1 MEKLKKKANDGLTA
15 IFPLEYRADN
25 SSDRAA
31 VVATVGEGRASF
43 LRGERGLFAARRP
56 RWQQREWQ

>member
-15 IFPLEYRADN
+15 IFPLEYLADD

-31 VVATVGEGRASF
+31 VVATVGEGRASN
-43 LRGERGLFAARRP
+43 LRGRARGFSR
-56 RWQQREWQ
+56 

>member
-15 IFPLEYRADN
+15 IFPLEYLADD

-31 VVATVGEGRASF
+31 VVATVGEGRASN
-43 LRGERGLFAARRP
+43 LRGGARGFSR
-56 RWQQREWQ
+56 